1 LLRPKTEVGW
11 RPTAG
16 KGFPTEGTSETV
28 IYLAHIERG
37 FRVPADDFFCG
48 LLFFYRIE
56 LVHLVLNSIT
66 TIHHHLEAYLGIAPH
81 FHLRRHFFE
90 LKKMGKSGVV
100 GSVDF
105 MLRWYMK
112 PEYVDLVLPDN
123 TTGWKQEWFYLDN
136 PAPEL
141 PGRMGRAPVPYPKWT
156 NQLVSREMGELHPLL
171 DDLEKL
177 KAEGLTGGA
186 VAISFNC
193 RLIQPIQD
201 RVHPTFEYWGLS
213 DPTWVVKRKVSNGE
227 MAAQVKN
234 IFGGH
239 IRNREGP
246 KALGVYRPSE
256 AVSLALDLKLF

>member
-1 LLRPKTEVGW
+1 
-11 RPTAG
+11 
-16 KGFPTEGTSETV
+16 
-28 IYLAHIERG
+28 
-37 FRVPADDFFCG
+37 
-48 LLFFYRIE
+48 
-56 LVHLVLNSIT
+56 
-66 TIHHHLEAYLGIAPH
+66 
-81 FHLRRHFFE
+81 
-90 LKKMGKSGVV
+90 
-100 GSVDF
+100 
-105 MLRWYMK
+105 
-112 PEYVDLVLPDN
+112 
-123 TTGWKQEWFYLDN
+123 
-136 PAPEL
+136 
-141 PGRMGRAPVPYPKWT
+141 
-156 NQLVSREMGELHPLL
+156 MGELHPLL

-213 DPTWVVKRKVSNGE
+213 DPTWVVKRKVSKGE